1 MILWSYSKRGG
12 RRASDLRQSRE
23 GAFVPSAVDDPAHW
37 RKRAEEA
44 RTLAE
49 SMKDEASKQIMLGI
63 AKDYDEMA
71 ARAEERAKHPQG

>member
-1 MILWSYSKRGG
+1 MWGTG
-12 RRASDLRQSRE
+12 
-23 GAFVPSAVDDPAHW
+23 VPTSAINDAEHW
-37 RKRAEEA
+37 RQRAKEA